1 MLNYVGNNSS
11 IFFPCR
17 RLINKYQLV
26 FIPNPVRAE
35 NARGG
40 RTENLERGGK
50 YAYAHEDQGEEDVEH
65 EVLGA
70 SLV

>member
-11 IFFPCR
+11 VFLPRR
-17 RLINKYQLV
+17 RLIYQYQLV

-50 YAYAHEDQGEEDVEH
+50 DAYGHKDQGEEDVQH
-65 EVLGA
+65 EILGA